1 MTAVTLLRFL
11 AGRRDAILQIAR
23 TPAAVCLGALFVLSA
38 GFARE
43 YDAKD
48 LSHEPWHLAIP
59 LAASLA
65 TSFGLFG
72 LVCAAARP
80 RGLSGRWFFQTYPA
94 FLALYWMTAPLAWL
108 YALPVERF
116 LSPADA
122 ARANIA
128 LLGIVSAWRV
138 ALMVRVLAV
147 LFNTSWRSTVWVVM
161 LFATT
166 LVLLLLYL
174 AGLPIIDIMGGIE
187 RTEAEEVVNNVA
199 TWACFLSLITW
210 PLWLAGVCHLAI
222 FASRQWHWAAEPV
235 RSGSVQPHLWAVG
248 LASVLIWAGVLPFTQ
263 PQQRIGRQVEELMA
277 GRRIEEAVGLMSAH
291 SRHDFPP
298 HWEPPLPSRR
308 HPDQAPELDVLE
320 VLARVSAADWVR
332 AAFIEQLEL
341 ELRVSHS
348 PPDAAFPAETGELD
362 RLLAVLESLPE
373 GREIVRRNARYF
385 RNLLDMSQETSQEED
400 PMLRARIQALL
411 DAAAPPAADSLKIP
425 PSLSGLQT
433 EGE

>member
-1 MTAVTLLRFL
+1 MTIRTIVAYLFGSRAAIREIAACRNAVW
-11 AGRRDAILQIAR
+11 
-23 TPAAVCLGALFVLSA
+23 LGLLFVLSA

-65 TSFGLFG
+65 TSFGLFC
-72 LVCAAARP
+72 LICAAARP

-147 LFNTSWRSTVWVVM
+147 VFETSWRSTTWVVM

-166 LVLLLLYL
+166 LVLVLLYL
-174 AGLPIIDIMGGIE
+174 AGLPIIDIMGGID

-248 LASVLIWAGVLPFTQ
+248 LASVLVWAGVLPFTQ
-263 PQQRIGRQVEELMA
+263 PQQRLGRQVEELMA

-332 AAFIEQLEL
+332 AAFIEQLEA
-341 ELRVSHS
+341 ELRPSRW
-348 PPDAAFPAETGELD
+348 PPIPAFPAETGELD
-362 RLLAVLESLPE
+362 RLLTILESLPE
-373 GREIVRRNARYF
+373 GRAIVRRNARYF
-385 RNLLDMSQETSQEED
+385 RNLLEKAEEAN
-400 PMLRARIQALL
+400 PARRARIQALL
-411 DAAAPPAADSLKIP
+411 DGAEPPA
-425 PSLSGLQT
+425 
-433 EGE
+433 